1 MALDGTM
8 RTSLDEPRSRPAAP
22 KEEVPPIPRAG
33 QAINFIGELNMFCQR
48 VLRRALAQDDVVWQ
62 ETGSFNDG
70 WTVEVHA
77 LGHAGRVG
85 LTKGV
90 KQKARQAAA
99 RELCQELATSE
110 VLQRAFPLLQGDAL
124 RRLKAVLAAADAS
137 PPAGP
142 TPAAETN
149 WIGELNCF
157 LQRQL
162 RKPIAESDVIWR
174 EIGDVEE
181 GWVVEVSALGH
192 NGRAGPVKG
201 PKQPVRQAAARLIL
215 ESLRKDPNCVNV
227 LAHSRP
233 RPVTDGAAATNAS
246 APRDE

>member
-1 MALDGTM
+1 MALDGTVRM
-8 RTSLDEPRSRPAAP
+8 GLDEPRSRTAP
-22 KEEVPPIPRAG
+22 KEEVPPLPRAG
-33 QAINFIGELNMFCQR
+33 QSINFIGELNMFCQR

-85 LTKGV
+85 ITKGV

-99 RELCQELATSE
+99 RELCQQLVASE
-110 VLQRAFPLLQGDAL
+110 VLHRAFPLLQGDAL
-124 RRLKAVLAAADAS
+124 RRLKNVLAAADAS

-142 TPAAETN
+142 TPSAEIN

-162 RKPIAESDVIWR
+162 RKPIAESDVVWR
-174 EIGDVEE
+174 EIGGVGRCGGQQRLCHAGGAFE
-181 GWVVEVSALGH
+181 GDPEGRRAPELDWDGEYGLPAGAPTAVNIVGH
-192 NGRAGPVKG
+192 C
-201 PKQPVRQAAARLIL
+201 L
-215 ESLRKDPNCVNV
+215 
-227 LAHSRP
+227 
-233 RPVTDGAAATNAS
+233 
-246 APRDE
+246 